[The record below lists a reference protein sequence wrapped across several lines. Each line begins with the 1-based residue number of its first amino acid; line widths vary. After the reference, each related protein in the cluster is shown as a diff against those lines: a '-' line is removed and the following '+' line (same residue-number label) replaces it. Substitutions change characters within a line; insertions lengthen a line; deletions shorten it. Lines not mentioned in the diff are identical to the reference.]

1 MPNSV
6 RGVARLGCGF
16 CRRRPATPSSLRGRN
31 AWLQRFE
38 SPRAMAAMRGASGKL
53 VPDLT
58 TLHIAHSTSE
68 GVVSPHSYFPD
79 CLGDPVLH

>member
-6 RGVARLGCGF
+6 RGVARLEFAYAGGNHP
-16 CRRRPATPSSLRGRN
+16 RPLRGRN
-31 AWLQRFE
+31 ARLQGFE
-38 SPRAMAAMRGASGKL
+38 SPRAMAAMRGASSKL

-68 GVVSPHSYFPD
+68 GVVSPHNYFPD